1 MNDLFLQRAVS
12 LEPLTSD
19 AGAPCAFGVLV
30 KPRRARTHVG
40 ELSIDWLRALVRSQ
54 QLVVL
59 RGFDSFADAPGM
71 TRYCAAFGEIMMWP
85 FGAVLELRE
94 QANPVDHVFASS
106 YVPLHWD
113 GMYLETVPEFQ
124 VFQCVQAI
132 GDAHGGRTT
141 FSSTTEAL
149 RVATPE
155 TRALWHRAH
164 GRYRRTV
171 ELYSNTVEAPIVERH
186 PRREFPILRFCE
198 PPIADDPTF
207 INPSSYA
214 FSGIADSERDAL
226 LGSLTRALY
235 DPRAHYAHRWRTG
248 DVVLTDN
255 FTLLHGRE
263 RFTSRSGRHLRRVHI
278 HGDPPLRNPHL
289 SKQPH
294 DAAAADAAASA

>member
-1 MNDLFLQRAVS
+1 M
-12 LEPLTSD
+12 
-19 AGAPCAFGVLV
+19 
-30 KPRRARTHVG
+30 
-40 ELSIDWLRALVRSQ
+40 RSQ

-214 FSGIADSERDAL
+214 FGGIADSERDAL
-226 LGSLTRALY
+226 FGSLTRALY

-289 SKQPH
+289 SKHPH
-294 DAAAADAAASA
+294 DAAASA